1 MDRSPARL
9 TDPNLN
15 KFTSIQILRGVLEAS
30 WNQSKIH
37 SLSLAMDCYVT
48 LITDTERYIEQKR
61 VTLLRPWVRRERDGK
76 EKTIIE
82 NHKVIREIWT
92 LIVYLTKLII
102 IITFLGVRTCLQLCL
117 LKVSSLLH
125 KQSLI
130 IWVKWCGRGET
141 RWSKYIHRSW

>member
-61 VTLLRPWVRRERDGK
+61 VTLLRP
-76 EKTIIE
+76 
-82 NHKVIREIWT
+82 
-92 LIVYLTKLII
+92 
-102 IITFLGVRTCLQLCL
+102 
-117 LKVSSLLH
+117 
-125 KQSLI
+125 
-130 IWVKWCGRGET
+130 
-141 RWSKYIHRSW
+141 